1 MGLTK
6 QVLRRP
12 VTTVLVVLCLI
23 VFGLSSVFSSKLE
36 LTPEME
42 MPMLVVNAVYPG
54 ASPEDVEELV
64 TKPIEDE
71 IGTLTGVDTITSM
84 SAENF
89 GLVLLQYE
97 YGKDMDKAYDD
108 LKKKLDGLANEFP
121 EDVQTPTIIEMDIND
136 TPAITLAVN
145 NEQADNLYNYVDSRI
160 VPEFEKLSSV
170 ASVDVSGGQE
180 EYIKVELIPEKLAQY
195 HLNMNT
201 IAQCVGSAD
210 FSMPIGSTTVGNKKL
225 SVTSGTD
232 FDTIELLKKIPITLG
247 NGNIIYLEDV
257 AEVYSTPEEKSSIG
271 RYNGKDTIAL
281 GIKKNQESSNMEVSR
296 DVLKVVNGLKA
307 EDPSLEV
314 VVINDS
320 SESISR
326 SLESVSQ
333 TMIMAVVVSMV
344 IIWLFFGD
352 MKASLIVGTS
362 IPVSILAALI
372 LMKAM
377 GFSLNVITL
386 SSLVLGVGM
395 MVDNSIVVLESCFRN
410 TKRGGFVEARNAALD
425 GTKAVLESIIGGTV
439 TTCVVFIPLALIK
452 GMSGQM
458 FKPLGF
464 TIVFCMVA
472 SLISA
477 MTIVPLCYTFYRPKE
492 KTENPASR
500 MLRAMQDGYRSLVRK
515 LLRHKALV
523 MITSVVLLV
532 LSFMMAGQLGM
543 ELMVADDPGIIG
555 ITVETQPGL
564 TVDRVNDVLVKV
576 EDYITKDEDLD
587 SYMLSYGSSGLSMGG
602 SGASITAYLKDDKSR
617 ETDEILKEWKRE
629 LQKWPDCAISL
640 EKQSSLGA
648 TMTMNQ
654 ADQVS
659 YILVSTQYD
668 ELKAV
673 SDSIVAELQA
683 RPEVTHVH
691 SSLENDAPLVK
702 ISVDSVK
709 ASAEGLAPAQVA
721 GQVYAMLSGT
731 EATTLNV
738 NGNDLSVKV
747 EYGDDQYDTI
757 DKLQGI
763 VLPTAT
769 GSMVALTD
777 IAEIGFK
784 DSPQS
789 IMKSDKQYQVTI
801 SGQLT
806 DAADLSTDAKLQEE
820 VIGKYLN
827 ATVSMQQNTMD
838 EMMNE
843 EFSSLGQAIA
853 IAVFLVFVVM
863 AAQFESPKFSVMV
876 MTTIPFSLIGA
887 FGLLWL
893 ADSPIS
899 MVSLLGFLMLVGT
912 VVNNG
917 ILYVDTANQYRNEM
931 DLDEAVIEAGATRI
945 RPMLMT
951 TLTTIVAMIPMA
963 LAYGD
968 AGEMMQGLALVD
980 VGGLI
985 ASTIL
990 ALLMLPVYYRLMNR
1004 KPKEEPDYD

>member
-1 MGLTK
+1 M
-6 QVLRRP
+6 
-12 VTTVLVVLCLI
+12 
-23 VFGLSSVFSSKLE
+23 
-36 LTPEME
+36 
-42 MPMLVVNAVYPG
+42 
-54 ASPEDVEELV
+54 
-64 TKPIEDE
+64 
-71 IGTLTGVDTITSM
+71 
-84 SAENF
+84 
-89 GLVLLQYE
+89 
-97 YGKDMDKAYDD
+97 
-108 LKKKLDGLANEFP
+108 
-121 EDVQTPTIIEMDIND
+121 
-136 TPAITLAVN
+136 
-145 NEQADNLYNYVDSRI
+145 
-160 VPEFEKLSSV
+160 
-170 ASVDVSGGQE
+170 
-180 EYIKVELIPEKLAQY
+180 
-195 HLNMNT
+195 
-201 IAQCVGSAD
+201 
-210 FSMPIGSTTVGNKKL
+210 
-225 SVTSGTD
+225 
-232 FDTIELLKKIPITLG
+232 
-247 NGNIIYLEDV
+247 
-257 AEVYSTPEEKSSIG
+257 
-271 RYNGKDTIAL
+271 
-281 GIKKNQESSNMEVSR
+281 
-296 DVLKVVNGLKA
+296 
-307 EDPSLEV
+307 
-314 VVINDS
+314 
-320 SESISR
+320 
-326 SLESVSQ
+326 
-333 TMIMAVVVSMV
+333 
-344 IIWLFFGD
+344 
-352 MKASLIVGTS
+352 
-362 IPVSILAALI
+362 
-372 LMKAM
+372 
-377 GFSLNVITL
+377 
-386 SSLVLGVGM
+386 
-395 MVDNSIVVLESCFRN
+395 
-410 TKRGGFVEARNAALD
+410 EARNAALD

-532 LSFMMAGQLGM
+532 LSFMMAGQLKM

-564 TVDRVNDVLVKV
+564 TIDRVNDVLVKV
-576 EDYITKDEDLD
+576 EDYITKDADLD
-587 SYMLSYGSSGLSMGG
+587 FYMLSYGSSGLSMGG

-640 EKQSSLGA
+640 EKQSSLGS
-648 TMTMNQ
+648 TMTMNP
-654 ADQVS
+654 ADQVN

-668 ELKAV
+668 ELKAA
-673 SDSIVAELQA
+673 SDAIVEELQA

-702 ISVDSVK
+702 ISVDPVK

-806 DAADLSTDAKLQEE
+806 DKADLSTNGKLREE

-827 ATVSMQQNTMD
+827 ASVSMQQNTMD

-863 AAQFESPKFSVMV
+863 AAQFESPKFSIMV

-985 ASTIL
+985 ASTVL